1 MFVDVLEV
9 HGVLV
14 SGRSGSTSS
23 KTSKNP
29 QQASDA
35 DGAESRS
42 RPPGRRRRLL
52 AKQPVEEYGEGL
64 TQPGNE
70 PSLPSFVSPLSGKR
84 HAIDR

>member
-9 HGVLV
+9 HGVVV

-23 KTSKNP
+23 KTSKYP

-35 DGAESRS
+35 DGAEIRS

-52 AKQPVEEYGEGL
+52 AEQPVEEYGERL
-64 TQPGNE
+64 TQPGDE
-70 PSLPSFVSPLSGKR
+70 PSLPGLVSASVMHSMSR
-84 HAIDR
+84 